1 MVEVL
6 ETRGAQEQFVLLVVS
21 IPVVGFAGQGV
32 GMVVEKKLAEV
43 EEVLVVACIWVVKVL
58 VGEVLAEL
66 VVEQRVGVEE

>member
-1 MVEVL
+1 MEVL

-21 IPVVGFAGQGV
+21 TLVVGFAGQGV